1 MNLGAMNWKYDEN
14 FRNVVDVAGMNLVCN
29 LAPGQ
34 AHAVGELIAK
44 APRMMALGDKLPASL
59 DNWSNLLSTPNMPKD
74 LTASS
79 AGMVLAAAPAITAI
93 ATDLHAQLGASL
105 SSWRGEEDSVREEH
119 ADLIK
124 ELEAA
129 DARATAVL
137 TAPGNAALPVGAL
150 RSLAHTLLAR
160 AQEIDGLRPY
170 VVTHFHPH
178 GETFYTTWSATPP
191 TEKQMADLLVEKYE
205 PERGDSLGYC
215 GLAIADMTGTLLPS
229 QGNGDADQGEESEE
243 AASRPSGHDRD
254 AGSRHPGRH
263 AAIACEQGRTPL

>member
-14 FRNVVDVAGMNLVCN
+14 FRNVVDVAGMNLVCK

-34 AHAVGELIAK
+34 GHAVGELIAK
-44 APRMMALGDKLPASL
+44 APRMMALVEKLPASL
-59 DNWSNLLSTPNMPKD
+59 DNWSTLLSTPNIPKD
-74 LTASS
+74 LNAHS

-93 ATDLHAQLGASL
+93 ATDLHTQLGASL
-105 SSWRGEEDSVREEH
+105 SAWRGEEDSVKTEH

-137 TAPGNAALPVGAL
+137 AAPSNTALPADAL
-150 RSLAHTLLAR
+150 RALAHTLLER

-170 VVTHFHPH
+170 VVTHLHRH

-191 TEKQMADLLVEKYE
+191 TEKQMAALLVEEYE
-205 PERGDSLGYC
+205 PERGESLGYC
-215 GLAIADMTGTLLPS
+215 SLAIADMTGTLPRS
-229 QGNGDADQGEESEE
+229 QSDGDANQDEESED
-243 AASRPSGHDRD
+243 AASRPSG
-254 AGSRHPGRH
+254 A
-263 AAIACEQGRTPL
+263 